1 VKKENMAD
9 ALPDPIDT
17 ETRAIPT
24 VPVTDTHTPGPWQLN
39 TADGRVPAIR
49 CIHMPHGEADTYRA
63 SIQTLA
69 RVHVCELD
77 FGYGQSVDLA
87 NARLIAAAP
96 ALLEA
101 LKAIVRG
108 YDGPT
113 VDAAT
118 AVSSHIQ
125 AARMA
130 IGKAEGR

>member
-1 VKKENMAD
+1 MEKDKPVSSH
-9 ALPDPIDT
+9 T

-24 VPVTDTHTPGPWQLN
+24 VPVTDTHTPGPWAWYRREVAGVEEATELRSPKGQVLCIDLPEFIAV
-39 TADGRVPAIR
+39 ADK
-49 CIHMPHGEADTYRA
+49 
-63 SIQTLA
+63 
-69 RVHVCELD
+69 
-77 FGYGQSVDLA
+77 
-87 NARLIAAAP
+87 RLIAAAP
-96 ALLEA
+96 DLLEA

-130 IGKAEGR
+130 IVKAEGRP